1 MLEANHF
8 GYSEPMH
15 KRFILASIAAII
27 VLGTATLAFAFPGS
41 TACALIEFSGLETL
55 HDGTRI
61 QPSSTNAERQAILE
75 IQTQA
80 KTRIEN
86 MFGAPRAKP
95 LVVFLNNP
103 ATIFTFKSNGY
114 GSTHFVGP
122 RVCVIFGPQG
132 TNVDVVAHELLHAEL
147 SERVGSWRRFSEIPA
162 WFDEGVAMQV
172 DYRSRYDS
180 SQAVDATELASVQM
194 LKTNDQFN
202 VGNDEEITRHYAR
215 SKRAVAQWLEKIGRS
230 NLYVRLE
237 RIRAGESLDSVLGP

>member
-1 MLEANHF
+1 MR
-8 GYSEPMH
+8 

-41 TACALIEFSGLETL
+41 TACALIEFSGLEMMP
-55 HDGTRI
+55 DGTRI
-61 QPSSTNAERQAILE
+61 QPSSTNAERQAMLE

-80 KTRIEN
+80 KTRITN

-122 RVCVIFGPQG
+122 RVCVILGPQG

-147 SERVGSWRRFSEIPA
+147 SERVGPWRRSSEIPA
-162 WFDEGVAMQV
+162 WFDEGLAMQV
-172 DYRSRYDS
+172 DFRSRYDS
-180 SQAVDATELASVQM
+180 SQTVDASELDSLRTLRSM
-194 LKTNDQFN
+194 DQFN
-202 VGNDEEITRHYAR
+202 AGNDEEITRHYAR
-215 SKRAVAQWLEKIGRS
+215 SKRAAAQWLEKIGRS
-230 NLYVRLE
+230 NLYSRFE
-237 RIRAGESLDSVLGP
+237 RIRAGESLDSVLDP

>member
-1 MLEANHF
+1 MR
-8 GYSEPMH
+8 
-15 KRFILASIAAII
+15 KRIVLASIAAII

-41 TACALIEFSGLETL
+41 TACALIEFSGLEMMP
-55 HDGTRI
+55 DGTRI
-61 QPSSTNAERQAILE
+61 QPSSTNAERQAMLE

-80 KTRIEN
+80 KTRITN

-122 RVCVIFGPQG
+122 RVCVILGPQG

-147 SERVGSWRRFSEIPA
+147 SEWVGPWRRSSEIPA
-162 WFDEGVAMQV
+162 WFDEGLAMQV
-172 DYRSRYDS
+172 DFRSRYDS
-180 SQAVDATELASVQM
+180 SRIVDATELASLRTLRSM
-194 LKTNDQFN
+194 DQFN
-202 VGNDEEITRHYAR
+202 AGNDEEITRHYAR

-230 NLYVRLE
+230 NLYSKLE
-237 RIRAGESLDSVLGP
+237 RIRAGESLDSVLDP

>member
-1 MLEANHF
+1 MR
-8 GYSEPMH
+8 
-15 KRFILASIAAII
+15 KRIVLASIAAII
-27 VLGTATLAFAFPGS
+27 ALGMATLAFAFPGT

-55 HDGTRI
+55 PNGTRI

-80 KTRIEN
+80 KTRIQK

-95 LVVFLNNP
+95 LMVFLKNP

-122 RVCVIFGPQG
+122 RVCVILGPQG

-147 SERVGSWRRFSEIPA
+147 FERIGPWRRFSEIPA
-162 WFDEGVAMQV
+162 WFDEGLAMQV
-172 DYRSRYDS
+172 DFRSRYDS
-180 SQAVDATELASVQM
+180 SQAVDVTELAALRTLRSM
-194 LKTNDQFN
+194 YQFN
-202 VGNDEEITRHYAR
+202 AGNDEEITRHYAR

-230 NLYVRLE
+230 NLYSRFE
-237 RIRAGESLDSVLGP
+237 RIRNGESFETVFEP

>member
-1 MLEANHF
+1 MR
-8 GYSEPMH
+8 
-15 KRFILASIAAII
+15 KRIILASIAAII

-41 TACALIEFSGLETL
+41 TACALIEFSGLEMMP
-55 HDGTRI
+55 DGTRI
-61 QPSSTNAERQAILE
+61 QPSSTNAERQAMLE

-122 RVCVIFGPQG
+122 RVCVILGPQG

-147 SERVGSWRRFSEIPA
+147 SERVGPWRRSSEIPA
-162 WFDEGVAMQV
+162 WFDEGLAMQV
-172 DYRSRYDS
+172 DFRSRYDS
-180 SQAVDATELASVQM
+180 SQAVDATELASLRTLRSM
-194 LKTNDQFN
+194 DQFN
-202 VGNDEEITRHYAR
+202 AGNDEEITRHYAR